1 MQQIFDIINSI
12 VDIIFEIKA
21 QISRSFLMNL
31 LCKNLLQAC
40 LFFEQEFWNLVWIET
55 RKKMIKI
62 NKID

>member
-40 LFFEQEFWNLVWIET
+40 LFFEQEF
-55 RKKMIKI
+55 
-62 NKID
+62 